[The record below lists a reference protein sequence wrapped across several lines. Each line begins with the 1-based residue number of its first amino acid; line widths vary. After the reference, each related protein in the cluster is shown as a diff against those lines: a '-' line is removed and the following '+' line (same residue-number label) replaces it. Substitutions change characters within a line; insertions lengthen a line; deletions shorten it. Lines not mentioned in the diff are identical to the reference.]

1 MRRCIIALSKER
13 RYHYKG
19 KQGSLTNKQILW
31 QKQSILWPLRIDHN
45 KGEQYRCHS
54 RKINQ
59 KQEHSTYTLSHF
71 VISGRLGEAGRSEF
85 AMKLKKKSER
95 NLVKVPFTRNWQ
107 YQVFILWRVSVF
119 IKITELEVGGDKYFR
134 IG

>member
-1 MRRCIIALSKER
+1 MTGAVNT
-13 RYHYKG
+13 G
-19 KQGSLTNKQILW
+19 
-31 QKQSILWPLRIDHN
+31 PLLIDHN

-85 AMKLKKKSER
+85 AMKLKKKRKESCKSSIHQE
-95 NLVKVPFTRNWQ
+95 LTVSGFHPVKSFGF
-107 YQVFILWRVSVF
+107 Y
-119 IKITELEVGGDKYFR
+119 
-134 IG
+134 